1 MIIQQPNLLCLL
13 KEYVRYFNPII
24 RPDDLLVLFLVG
36 ESFLK
41 NPVIE
46 LNKAV
51 KYLYNVTEGSLLQ
64 ADNHLSPKSDVWHIG
79 LTVFEMMTLK
89 TPHFCAVDLE
99 LQEIDEEDD
108 DYSEIWDETFH
119 QMIGRRPAVPHWIG
133 NTIATNPE
141 YQTIFD
147 IFIAC
152 SGKVLTTAY
161 VQLIY

>member
-1 MIIQQPNLLCLL
+1 MSCFSKSQI
-13 KEYVRYFNPII
+13 
-24 RPDDLLVLFLVG
+24 
-36 ESFLK
+36 
-41 NPVIE
+41 IE
-46 LNKAV
+46 LKKAV

-64 ADNHLSPKSDVWHIG
+64 ADNYLSPKSDVWHIG

-161 VQLIY
+161 LQLNYNILANILAFKNQTENLSAKRPTTAELISIVQ

>member
-1 MIIQQPNLLCLL
+1 M
-13 KEYVRYFNPII
+13 RSSDS
-24 RPDDLLVLFLVG
+24 DDLRSADF
-36 ESFLK
+36 K
-41 NPVIE
+41 TPVIE

-99 LQEIDEEDD
+99 LQDIDEEDD

-133 NTIATNPE
+133 NTIASNPE

-152 SGKVLTTAY
+152 SGISSY
-161 VQLIY
+161 

>member
-1 MIIQQPNLLCLL
+1 
-13 KEYVRYFNPII
+13 
-24 RPDDLLVLFLVG
+24 
-36 ESFLK
+36 
-41 NPVIE
+41 
-46 LNKAV
+46 
-51 KYLYNVTEGSLLQ
+51 
-64 ADNHLSPKSDVWHIG
+64 
-79 LTVFEMMTLK
+79 MMTLK

-152 SGKVLTTAY
+152 SGKVLTIDN
-161 VQLIY
+161 LIYSLHASVKNQTENLSAKRPTTAELISIVQ

>member
-1 MIIQQPNLLCLL
+1 M
-13 KEYVRYFNPII
+13 K
-24 RPDDLLVLFLVG
+24 
-36 ESFLK
+36 
-41 NPVIE
+41 
-46 LNKAV
+46 KAV
-51 KYLYNVTEGSLLQ
+51 KYLYNITEGSLLQ
-64 ADNHLSPKSDVWHIG
+64 ADNYLSPKSDVWHIG

-133 NTIATNPE
+133 NTVATNPE

-152 SGKVLTTAY
+152 SGISSY
-161 VQLIY
+161 